1 MNALMNTN
9 ELNNSMIYIV
19 ETKDIQ
25 KMLLD
30 IGFPHHVYGFN
41 FITYALQ
48 LIMIDPSM
56 LHHVTKEL
64 YPDIAKHFYTTP
76 TRVERAIRTAI
87 QIVWI
92 YGNFP
97 LIHKIFGNTIR
108 PDKGVPTNSQLL
120 AGLYLY
126 LMELK
131 NVKNCTEI
139 PD

>member
-1 MNALMNTN
+1 MNALMNAN
-9 ELNNSMIYIV
+9 ELNNNMIFTI

-25 KMLLD
+25 KVLLD

-48 LIMIDPSM
+48 LIMIDPSI

-64 YPDIAKHFYTTP
+64 YPDVAKHFYTTP

-87 QIVWI
+87 QIVWL
-92 YGNFP
+92 YGNLP
-97 LIHKIFGNTIR
+97 LIHRIFGNTIR
-108 PDKGVPTNSQLL
+108 PDKGIPTNSQLL

-126 LMELK
+126 LIELR
-131 NVKNCTEI
+131 NT
-139 PD
+139 